1 MPDFMSKVLGPPWQ
15 TLGSSKARG
24 FASALVL
31 VGLAT
36 LIVGLLFWLFHVERI
51 VGVYLVPVL
60 ISAIRWGLW
69 PGLLAAFTSVTL
81 ISVLFAKP
89 TMPLFLMLD
98 WEQVVRLGVFSL
110 VAVVASRL
118 AQNLK
123 HHAETAERATSE
135 ARRRAETEQ
144 LREALIGSV
153 SHELRTPLS
162 SILGATTVLASA
174 PAVTADPKLEALAKV
189 VREETARLNSVIQNL
204 LDATRISSDGL
215 RPRFE
220 WAEVADIVNAALE
233 RHRNELCG
241 YALET
246 DLARELPLA
255 YVDQNLIEQALG
267 HVIGNAIKYSPPGS
281 AIKVSGRVADGALLL
296 AVTDH
301 GAGIS
306 PDEMPRLGER
316 FFRGART
323 AAAPGS
329 GLGLWIAKAFLHA
342 NGGSLD
348 AISSGVDRGTTI
360 ILRLPIPA
368 QKDVGTLDWR
378 NSE

>member
-1 MPDFMSKVLGPPWQ
+1 MPDFMSKALGPPWQ
-15 TLGSSKARG
+15 TLDASKLRG

-31 VGLAT
+31 VAFAT
-36 LIVGLLFWLFHVERI
+36 LIVGILFWLFHVERI
-51 VGVYLVPVL
+51 VGVFLVPVL

-69 PGLLAAFTSVTL
+69 PGLLAAFTSVTV

-89 TMPLFLMLD
+89 AAPLFLALD
-98 WEQVVRLGVFSL
+98 SEQIVRLGVFGL

-118 AQNLK
+118 AQHLK
-123 HHAETAERATSE
+123 QHAERAERATNE
-135 ARRRAETEQ
+135 ARRRAEAEQ

-153 SHELRTPLS
+153 SHELRTPLA
-162 SILGATTVLASA
+162 SILGATTVLTSA

-189 VREETARLNSVIQNL
+189 VREETARLNNVIQNL

-233 RHRNELCG
+233 RYRNQLNG

-246 DLARELPLA
+246 DLARELPLV

-267 HVIGNAIKYSPPGS
+267 HVIGNALKYSPADSVIRIS
-281 AIKVSGRVADGALLL
+281 ARAEDGALVL
-296 AVTDH
+296 AVTDR

-306 PDEMPRLGER
+306 ADEMPRLGER
-316 FFRGART
+316 FFRGSRT
-323 AAAPGS
+323 AATPGS

-348 AISSGVDRGTTI
+348 AISSGVDCGTTI

-368 QKDVGTLDWR
+368 QKDV
-378 NSE
+378 SEDT

>member
-1 MPDFMSKVLGPPWQ
+1 MPDFMSKVLGPPWL
-15 TLGSSKARG
+15 TLSASRLRG

-36 LIVGLLFWLFHVERI
+36 LIVGVLFWLFHVERI

-69 PGLLAAFTSVTL
+69 PGLLAAFTSVAL
-81 ISVLFAKP
+81 IGVLFAKP
-89 TMPLFLMLD
+89 SAPVFLIFDL
-98 WEQVVRLGVFSL
+98 EQIVRFAVFSL

-118 AQNLK
+118 AVNLK
-123 HHAETAERATSE
+123 HHAETAERAVSE

-189 VREETARLNSVIQNL
+189 VQEETARLNNVIQNL

-233 RHRNELCG
+233 RHRAHLTDHP
-241 YALET
+241 LEI

-255 YVDQNLIEQALG
+255 YVDQNLIEQALS
-267 HVIGNAIKYSPPGS
+267 HVIANAIKYSSPG
-281 AIKVSGRVADGALLL
+281 ALIRISGRVEGGALEL
-296 AVTDH
+296 AVADH
-301 GAGIS
+301 GAGLS
-306 PDEMPRLGER
+306 ADELSRLGER
-316 FFRGART
+316 FFRGERT
-323 AAAPGS
+323 AATTTGS
-329 GLGLWIAKAFLHA
+329 GLGIWIAKAFLHA
-342 NGGSLD
+342 NGGGLE
-348 AISSGVDRGTTI
+348 AISSGAGGGSTI

-368 QKDVGTLDWR
+368 QQVVTED
-378 NSE
+378 

>member
-1 MPDFMSKVLGPPWQ
+1 MPDFMSKALGPPWQ
-15 TLGSSKARG
+15 TLGASRLRG
-24 FASALVL
+24 AASALVL

-81 ISVLFAKP
+81 ISLLFAKP
-89 TMPLFLMLD
+89 AAPVFLMFDL
-98 WEQVVRLGVFSL
+98 EQVVRFGVFSL
-110 VAVVASRL
+110 VAIVASRL
-118 AQNLK
+118 AVNLK
-123 HHAETAERATSE
+123 HHAETAERAVSE

-189 VREETARLNSVIQNL
+189 VREETARLNNVIQNL

-233 RHRNELCG
+233 RHRAHLAG
-241 YALET
+241 HPLEI

-255 YVDQNLIEQALG
+255 YVDQNLTEQALS
-267 HVIGNAIKYSPPGS
+267 HVIANAIKYAPPGS
-281 AIKVSGRVADGALLL
+281 LIRVSGRVEDGALKL
-296 AVTDH
+296 AVTDQ
-301 GAGIS
+301 GAGLS
-306 PDEMPRLGER
+306 AEELSRLGER
-316 FFRGART
+316 FFRGERT
-323 AAAPGS
+323 AAATTGS
-329 GLGLWIAKAFLHA
+329 GLGIWIAKAFLHV
-342 NGGSLD
+342 NGGSLE
-348 AISSGVDRGTTI
+348 AMSSGAGAGSTI

-368 QKDVGTLDWR
+368 QKVVTEDP
-378 NSE
+378 

>member
-1 MPDFMSKVLGPPWQ
+1 MPDFMSKALGPPWQ
-15 TLGSSKARG
+15 TLGASRLRG
-24 FASALVL
+24 AASALVL

-81 ISVLFAKP
+81 ISLLFAKP
-89 TMPLFLMLD
+89 AAPVFLMFDL
-98 WEQVVRLGVFSL
+98 EQVVRFGVFSL
-110 VAVVASRL
+110 VAIVASRL
-118 AQNLK
+118 AVNLK
-123 HHAETAERATSE
+123 HHAETAERAVSE

-189 VREETARLNSVIQNL
+189 VREETARLNNVIQNL

-233 RHRNELCG
+233 RHRAHLAG
-241 YALET
+241 HPLEI

-255 YVDQNLIEQALG
+255 YVDQNLTEQALS
-267 HVIGNAIKYSPPGS
+267 HVIANAIKYAPPGS
-281 AIKVSGRVADGALLL
+281 LIRVSGRVEDGALKL
-296 AVTDH
+296 AVTDQ
-301 GAGIS
+301 GAGLS
-306 PDEMPRLGER
+306 AEELSRLGER
-316 FFRGART
+316 FFRGERT
-323 AAAPGS
+323 AATTTGS
-329 GLGLWIAKAFLHA
+329 GLGIWIAKAFLHV
-342 NGGSLD
+342 NGGSLE
-348 AISSGVDRGTTI
+348 AMSSGAGAGSTI

-368 QKDVGTLDWR
+368 QKVVTEDP
-378 NSE
+378 

>member
-1 MPDFMSKVLGPPWQ
+1 MPDFMSKALGPPWQ
-15 TLGSSKARG
+15 TLGASRLRG
-24 FASALVL
+24 AASALVL

-81 ISVLFAKP
+81 ISLLFAKP
-89 TMPLFLMLD
+89 AAPVFLMFDL
-98 WEQVVRLGVFSL
+98 EQVVRFGVFSL
-110 VAVVASRL
+110 VAIVASRL
-118 AQNLK
+118 AVNLK
-123 HHAETAERATSE
+123 HHAETAERAVSE

-189 VREETARLNSVIQNL
+189 VREETARLNNVIQNL

-233 RHRNELCG
+233 RHRAHLAG
-241 YALET
+241 HPLEI

-255 YVDQNLIEQALG
+255 YVDQNLTEQALS
-267 HVIGNAIKYSPPGS
+267 HVIANAIKYSPPGS
-281 AIKVSGRVADGALLL
+281 LIRVSGRVEDGALKL
-296 AVTDH
+296 AVTDQ
-301 GAGIS
+301 GAGLS
-306 PDEMPRLGER
+306 AEELSRLGER
-316 FFRGART
+316 FFRGERT
-323 AAAPGS
+323 AATTTGS
-329 GLGLWIAKAFLHA
+329 GLGIWIAKAFLHV
-342 NGGSLD
+342 NGGSLE
-348 AISSGVDRGTTI
+348 AMSSGAGAGSTI

-368 QKDVGTLDWR
+368 QKVVTEDP
-378 NSE
+378 

>member
-1 MPDFMSKVLGPPWQ
+1 MPDFMSKVLGPPWL
-15 TLGSSKARG
+15 TLGTSKVRG
-24 FASALVL
+24 FGFALAIVT
-31 VGLAT
+31 LAT
-36 LIVGLLFWLFHVERI
+36 VIVGVLFWLFHIERI

-60 ISAIRWGLW
+60 ISSIRWGLW

-81 ISVLFAKP
+81 ISLLFAKP
-89 TMPLFLMLD
+89 AAPVFLMFDL
-98 WEQVVRLGVFSL
+98 EQIVRFGVFSL
-110 VAVVASRL
+110 VAIVASRL
-118 AQNLK
+118 AGDLK
-123 HHAETAERATSE
+123 HHAETAERAVSE

-174 PAVTADPKLEALAKV
+174 PAVTADPKLEALANV
-189 VREETARLNSVIQNL
+189 VREETARLNNVIQNL

-233 RHRNELCG
+233 RHRVHLAG
-241 YALET
+241 HPLEI

-255 YVDQNLIEQALG
+255 YVDQNLIEQALS
-267 HVIGNAIKYSPPGS
+267 HVIANAIKYSPPGS
-281 AIKVSGRVADGALLL
+281 LIRVSGRVEDGSLKL

-301 GAGIS
+301 GAGLS
-306 PDEMPRLGER
+306 ADELSRLGER

-323 AAAPGS
+323 AATTTGS
-329 GLGLWIAKAFLHA
+329 GLGIWIAKAFLHA
-342 NGGSLD
+342 NGGSLE
-348 AISSGVDRGTTI
+348 AISSGAGAGSTI

-368 QKDVGTLDWR
+368 QQDVTEDP
-378 NSE
+378 